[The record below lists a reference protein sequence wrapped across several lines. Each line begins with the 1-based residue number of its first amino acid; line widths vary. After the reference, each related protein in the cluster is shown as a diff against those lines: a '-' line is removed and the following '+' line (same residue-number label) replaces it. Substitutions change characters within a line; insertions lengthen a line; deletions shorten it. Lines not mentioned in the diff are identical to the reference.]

1 MTAARF
7 AVTNGTILHPKCDIL
22 FIPDGVLG
30 AGEAMRRREF
40 IAFVGAVAA
49 WPLASRAQQRAMPVI
64 GFMNAADAES
74 DKQQLA
80 AFLKGLEEV
89 GYVDGKNVA
98 IEYRWAEAN
107 VDRLPAIAADLV
119 QRKVS
124 VIAATTTP
132 AALAAKAATKT
143 IPIVFETGSDPIRLG
158 LVASLNRPGGNVTGV
173 TQLNSGLVA
182 KELEVLHELLPTV
195 KTVAL
200 LVNPADPAV
209 TDEETREAASATQ
222 ILGLE
227 LHVLKAST
235 QEQLEAVFA
244 NLSQSQIS
252 GLVVGP
258 EVFFTSR
265 IRQLAALAVRHKV
278 PTIYRGRE
286 FAAAGGLVS
295 YGSTITS
302 SYHLA
307 GVYTGRVLKGEK
319 PADLP
324 VQQATKFELYIN
336 LKTAKALG
344 ITVPL
349 PLSGRADE
357 VIE

>member
-1 MTAARF
+1 
-7 AVTNGTILHPKCDIL
+7 
-22 FIPDGVLG
+22 
-30 AGEAMRRREF
+30 
-40 IAFVGAVAA
+40 
-49 WPLASRAQQRAMPVI
+49 
-64 GFMNAADAES
+64 
-74 DKQQLA
+74 
-80 AFLKGLEEV
+80 
-89 GYVDGKNVA
+89 
-98 IEYRWAEAN
+98 
-107 VDRLPAIAADLV
+107 
-119 QRKVS
+119 
-124 VIAATTTP
+124 
-132 AALAAKAATKT
+132 
-143 IPIVFETGSDPIRLG
+143 
-158 LVASLNRPGGNVTGV
+158 
-173 TQLNSGLVA
+173 
-182 KELEVLHELLPTV
+182 
-195 KTVAL
+195 VAL
-200 LVNPADPAV
+200 LVNPASPAV
-209 TDEETREAASATQ
+209 ADEETREAASAART
-222 ILGLE
+222 LGLE

-235 QEQLEAVFA
+235 EAQLEAVFA

-258 EVFFTSR
+258 EGFFSSH
-265 IRQLAALAVRHKV
+265 IGQLAALAVRHKV

-295 YGSTITS
+295 YGATTASA
-302 SYHLA
+302 YHLA

>member
-1 MTAARF
+1 
-7 AVTNGTILHPKCDIL
+7 
-22 FIPDGVLG
+22 
-30 AGEAMRRREF
+30 MRRREF
-40 IAFVGAVAA
+40 IAFVGTAAA
-49 WPLASRAQQRAMPVI
+49 WPLAARAQQPNMPLV
-64 GFMNAADAES
+64 GFFNVGSS
-74 DKQQLA
+74 DGYRPMAA
-80 AFLKGLEEV
+80 AFRQGLQET
-89 GYVDGKNVA
+89 GYVEGRNVA
-98 IEYRWAEAN
+98 IEYRWGEGQS
-107 VDRLPAIAADLV
+107 DRLPAMVADLIHRQV
-119 QRKVS
+119 A
-124 VIAATTTP
+124 VIAATSTP
-132 AALAAKAATKT
+132 AALAAKAATKI
-143 IPIVFETGSDPIRLG
+143 IPVVFEVGGDPIQLG

-173 TQLNSGLVA
+173 TQLNSGVVP
-182 KELEVLHELLPTV
+182 KRLEVLHELLPTA
-195 KTVAL
+195 KIVAL

-209 TDEETREAASATQ
+209 AEGQTRETMSAAQ
-222 ILGLE
+222 MLGLE

-235 QEQLEAVFA
+235 ETQLEAVFA
-244 NLSQSQIS
+244 NLSQLQIS
-252 GLVVGP
+252 GLVVGS
-258 EVFFTSR
+258 EAFFTSHLG
-265 IRQLAALAVRHKV
+265 QLAALAVRHKV

-286 FAAAGGLVS
+286 FATAGGLVS
-295 YGSTITS
+295 YGTSLTS

>member
-1 MTAARF
+1 
-7 AVTNGTILHPKCDIL
+7 
-22 FIPDGVLG
+22 
-30 AGEAMRRREF
+30 MRRREF
-40 IAFVGAVAA
+40 IAFVGTAAA
-49 WPLASRAQQRAMPVI
+49 WPLAARAQQPNMPVV
-64 GFMNAADAES
+64 GFLNVASS
-74 DKQQLA
+74 DGYRPRTA
-80 AFLKGLEEV
+80 AFRQGLQET
-89 GYVDGKNVA
+89 GYAEGQNVA
-98 IEYRWAEAN
+98 IEYRWAEGRS
-107 VDRLPAIAADLV
+107 DRLPAMVGDLIHRQV
-119 QRKVS
+119 A
-124 VIAATTTP
+124 VIAATGTQ

-143 IPIVFETGSDPIRLG
+143 IPIVFETGGDPIQLG
-158 LVASLNRPGGNVTGV
+158 LVASLSRPSGNVTGV
-173 TQLNSGLVA
+173 TQLNAQIVP
-182 KELEVLHELLPTV
+182 KELEVLHELLPTA

-200 LVNPADPAV
+200 LVNPASPAV
-209 TDEETREAASATQ
+209 ADEETREAASATQ
-222 ILGLE
+222 MLGLE

-235 QEQLEAVFA
+235 EAQLEAVFA

-258 EVFFTSR
+258 EGFFASH
-265 IRQLAALAVRHKV
+265 IGQLAALAVRHKV
-278 PTIYRGRE
+278 PTVYTGRE

-295 YGSTITS
+295 YGATTTS
-302 SYHLA
+302 AYHLA

-336 LKTAKALG
+336 FKTAKALG

>member
-1 MTAARF
+1 
-7 AVTNGTILHPKCDIL
+7 
-22 FIPDGVLG
+22 
-30 AGEAMRRREF
+30 MRRRDF
-40 IAFVGAVAA
+40 IKVVVGSAVT
-49 WPLASRAQQRAMPVI
+49 WPLASRAQQRAMPVV
-64 GFMNAADAES
+64 GFMNSTDAES
-74 DKQQLA
+74 AKQQLA
-80 AFLKGLEEV
+80 AFVKGLEEV
-89 GYVDGKNVA
+89 GYVDGKNVV
-98 IEYRWAEAN
+98 IEYRWAEAK

-119 QRKVS
+119 QHQVD

-132 AALAAKAATKT
+132 AALAAKTATKT
-143 IPIVFETGSDPIRLG
+143 IPIVFETGNDPIKLG
-158 LVASLNRPGGNVTGV
+158 LVASLNRPGANVTGV

-182 KELEVLHELLPTV
+182 KQLEVLHELLPTA
-195 KTVAL
+195 KTAAL
-200 LVNPADPAV
+200 LVNPANPLLV
-209 TDEETREAASATQ
+209 EEEIRETTSAAQ
-222 ILGLE
+222 MLGLE

-235 QEQLEAVFA
+235 EEQLETIFA

-258 EVFFTSR
+258 ESFFTSH
-265 IRQLAALAVRHKV
+265 IGQLAALAVRHKV

-295 YGSTITS
+295 YGTSITS
-302 SYHLA
+302 SHHLA
-307 GVYTGRVLKGEK
+307 GVYTGRILKGEK

-324 VQQATKFELYIN
+324 VQQAIKFELYIN

>member
-1 MTAARF
+1 
-7 AVTNGTILHPKCDIL
+7 
-22 FIPDGVLG
+22 
-30 AGEAMRRREF
+30 MRRREF
-40 IAFVGAVAA
+40 IAFVGTATA
-49 WPLASRAQQRAMPVI
+49 WPLAARAQQPNMPLV
-64 GFMNAADAES
+64 GFLNVGSPDGYRPME
-74 DKQQLA
+74 A
-80 AFLKGLEEV
+80 AFRQGLQET
-89 GYVDGKNVA
+89 GYVEGQSVS
-98 IEYRWAEAN
+98 IEYRWAEGHS
-107 VDRLPAIAADLV
+107 DRLPPMVDDLI
-119 QRKVS
+119 QRRVA
-124 VIAATTTP
+124 VIAATSTP

-143 IPIVFETGSDPIRLG
+143 IPIVFETGGDPIQLG
-158 LVASLNRPGGNVTGV
+158 LVTSLSRPSGNVTGV
-173 TQLNSGLVA
+173 TQLNGQVVPKA
-182 KELEVLHELLPTV
+182 LEVLHELLPTA

-209 TDEETREAASATQ
+209 AEDQTREAMSAARM
-222 ILGLE
+222 LGLE
-227 LHVLKAST
+227 LHVLKTST
-235 QEQLEAVFA
+235 EAQLEAVFA

-258 EVFFTSR
+258 EAFFTSHTGR
-265 IRQLAALAVRHKV
+265 LVALAVRHKV
-278 PTIYRGRE
+278 PTVYRGRE
-286 FAAAGGLVS
+286 FAAGGLVS
-295 YGSTITS
+295 YGTSPES

-324 VQQATKFELYIN
+324 VQQASKFELYIN